1 MNEREFLAAELQ
13 RARAALL
20 TTTHEARRHALDL
33 ADPVYWGRN
42 YPWQTVG
49 VSAAAGFLI
58 GAALAPQKK
67 GKSPGAEPNA
77 GTSLPRAARA
87 VKSSRA
93 GWAKPALT
101 AAIEV
106 GRFVFQNV
114 LLTGWQAAQA
124 PPELE
129 PEPAMAGYDP

>member
-13 RARAALL
+13 RAQAALR
-20 TTTHEARRHALDL
+20 TTTDEARRHALDL
-33 ADPVYWGRN
+33 ADPGYWGRN

-58 GAALAPQKK
+58 GAALAPQKT
-67 GKSPGAEPNA
+67 GTSTGVDPNA

-87 VKSSRA
+87 KIRRA

-101 AAIEV
+101 AALEV

-129 PEPAMAGYDP
+129 PEPAMAGYDS